1 MDYIFEL
8 DLREDLTKA
17 KAEADKRASE
27 EAERKANLFYLN
39 LEDFSLYKLRCSIFL
54 I

>member
-1 MDYIFEL
+1 
-8 DLREDLTKA
+8 LTKV
-17 KAEADKRASE
+17 KAEAEKRAAE
-27 EAERKANLFYLN
+27 EAERKSNLFYLN